1 MSCLEISAAS
11 GVLTGRNAAAMM
23 GAARRPGGDDGEWYR
38 QTCRPSTRQ
47 CRASRKGRRFARG
60 VMQRRTDYAREQGKT
75 RWRLSLPV
83 RTWDRVFR
91 LSQSKAAMRTESGR
105 LSKIKK
111 TDEAERD
118 KTRLLAAW
126 RATVVVW
133 TGVARDRKQIPR
145 SWWLE
150 LELQLLSQGN
160 GQEG

>member
-1 MSCLEISAAS
+1 
-11 GVLTGRNAAAMM
+11 
-23 GAARRPGGDDGEWYR
+23 
-38 QTCRPSTRQ
+38 
-47 CRASRKGRRFARG
+47 
-60 VMQRRTDYAREQGKT
+60 MQ
-75 RWRLSLPV
+75 
-83 RTWDRVFR
+83 
-91 LSQSKAAMRTESGR
+91 TESGSPKM
-105 LSKIKK
+105 L
-111 TDEAERD
+111 DEAERD

>member
-83 RTWDRVFR
+83 RTRTWLRSG
-91 LSQSKAAMRTESGR
+91 LSSSQSKAAMQTESG
-105 LSKIKK
+105 SPKIL
-111 TDEAERD
+111 DEAERD

-133 TGVARDRKQIPR
+133 TGVARDRKQNPR